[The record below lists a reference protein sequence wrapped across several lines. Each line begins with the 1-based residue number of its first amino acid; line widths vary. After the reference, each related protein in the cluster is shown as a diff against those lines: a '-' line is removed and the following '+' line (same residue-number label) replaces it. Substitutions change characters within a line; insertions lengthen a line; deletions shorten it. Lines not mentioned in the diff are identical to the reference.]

1 MKLRT
6 QIDGLALPVTIVAV
20 LARDVIVAIPG
31 NRTRIKTNSG
41 RFVLKV
47 WKSYS

>member
-31 NRTRIKTNSG
+31 NRTRIKTN
-41 RFVLKV
+41 RDRIFLKA